1 MHVRSLLAAALLA
14 APLAASAQ
22 ARPAA
27 KAAPLAQSRP
37 AVRSSTAAAPKSLA
51 VGGWLGYEM
60 GDLDGVALR
69 LEGELPFQQLTP
81 EIALS
86 LVGSVGYSR
95 LSEDLGGGFD
105 ITANLLKFVP
115 AARFTLPVNPQLSL
129 FGDAGL
135 GLYYA
140 SLTADTIDF
149 DPVTFQPRRAE
160 VSDSAVGL
168 MMRLGVGGFFQVNPQ
183 LRVGGALV
191 LDPMFGDYDDTT
203 FTIQVGASFQL

>member
-1 MHVRSLLAAALLA
+1 MNVRPLLAAALAALLT

-27 KAAPLAQSRP
+27 RSAP
-37 AVRSSTAAAPKSLA
+37 AAAPRSLA

-95 LSEDLGGGFD
+95 LSDDLGRGFD

-115 AARFTLPVNPQLSL
+115 AARFTLPVSPELSL

-140 SLTADTIDF
+140 SVSTDF
-149 DPVTFQPRRAE
+149 EFFNPITGRVERDDA
-160 VSDSAVGL
+160 SDSSVGL

-183 LRVGGALV
+183 LRLGGALV

>member
-1 MHVRSLLAAALLA
+1 MHVRSLLVVALAALLS

-27 KAAPLAQSRP
+27 RSASAPSA
-37 AVRSSTAAAPKSLA
+37 LA
-51 VGGWLGYEM
+51 VGGWLGYET

-86 LVGSVGYSR
+86 FVGSAGYSR

-105 ITANLLKFVP
+105 ITANILKLVP
-115 AARFTLPVNPQLSL
+115 AARFTLAVTPELSL
-129 FGDAGL
+129 FGDGGL

-140 SLTADTIDF
+140 SVTADTVDL
-149 DPVTFQPRRAE
+149 DPVTFQFRRRE
-160 VSDSAVGL
+160 VSDSNVGL
-168 MMRLGVGGFFQVNPQ
+168 MMRLGVGAFFRVNPQ
-183 LRVGGALV
+183 LRLGGALV
-191 LDPMFGDYDDTT
+191 LDPMFGDYDDST
-203 FTIQVGASFQL
+203 FTVQVGLSYQL

>member
-1 MHVRSLLAAALLA
+1 MHVRSLLVAALAALLA

-22 ARPAA
+22 ARSAV
-27 KAAPLAQSRP
+27 RP
-37 AVRSSTAAAPKSLA
+37 ASAPRSLA

-95 LSEDLGGGFD
+95 LSDDLGGGFD
-105 ITANLLKFVP
+105 ITADLLKFVP
-115 AARFTLPVNPQLSL
+115 AARFTLPVTPQLSL

-140 SLTADTIDF
+140 SVSVDTLDVV
-149 DPVTFQPRRAE
+149 PGTFPPQFRRRE
-160 VSDSAVGL
+160 VSDSDVGL

-183 LRVGGALV
+183 LRLGGALV
-191 LDPMFGDYDDTT
+191 LDPMFGDYDDST

>member
-22 ARPAA
+22 ARPA
-27 KAAPLAQSRP
+27 KAAPVAQSRP
-37 AVRSSTAAAPKSLA
+37 AVRSSAAAAPKSLA

-69 LEGELPFQQLTP
+69 VEGELPFQQLTP

-95 LSEDLGGGFD
+95 LSDDLGGGFD

-140 SLTADTIDF
+140 SVSADTVDF
-149 DPVTFQPRRAE
+149 DPVTFQLRRAE
-160 VSDSAVGL
+160 VSDSSVGL
-168 MMRLGVGGFFQVNPQ
+168 MMRLGAGGFFQVNPQ

-191 LDPMFGDYDDTT
+191 LDPMFGDYDDST